1 MSLPLRIAT
10 RFIKTNKN
18 QTILIVLGIAIG
30 ISVQVFIGL
39 LIQGLQK
46 DLINSTIGTSPH
58 ITITS
63 EASDSFING
72 WQDKTKKINSN
83 FTEVNSVASSAEA
96 PGFMNFKGLTEGI
109 LLRGFTIKEA
119 DEIYKMS
126 ERLIEGQLPIG
137 VNQVIIGKDMAEQ
150 LDIDM
155 GDSVEI
161 NNFQGVEREMQV
173 VGIYDFQV
181 MSINNSWV
189 ITNIETALGFF
200 NMGDAVSSIQIT
212 VEDVFKADELGER
225 IGESI
230 GNNELAVVN
239 WKDQNQQLLSGLQG
253 QSVSSIIIQVF
264 VMLAVVL
271 SIASVLAITVM
282 QKSRQIGILKA
293 MGINDRSASLVFL
306 YQGLLL
312 GAMGAVLGVLV
323 GLCLIFLF
331 TVFAVNP
338 DGTPVV
344 NVYINYGFIVLSVI
358 IAMAAAVV
366 ASLLPARKSSQLD
379 PIEVI
384 KNG

>member
-150 LDIDM
+150 LDISM

-189 ITNIETALGFF
+189 ISNIETAQAFF

-312 GAMGAVLGVLV
+312 GAIGAVLGVLV

-358 IAMAAAVV
+358 VAMAAAVV